1 MSDSDNPAAMIPAKA
16 SAVDAPPTGDALP
29 PDGAAPTIAAQAP
42 TPAMRPGAL
51 ARRDVFRPALIFLLA
66 LALCAIGYLTLTIP
80 GAWFPRA
87 APKAFG
93 VKDLALV
100 RGAGRVVGDELVVAA
115 PDATGITLVTVTT
128 DFPSSGYSAV
138 AWIVA
143 GLREDADVRLLW
155 HSDVQPNKLNS
166 TPIRVESGRAL
177 DTVVAKDRAWLGRIT
192 GLALAI
198 HGPLAQP
205 VRIRGVIAKPMGV
218 VGIARDRMSEWFAFE
233 GWSGTSINT
242 IVGGADNQAAPL
254 PAALAAVIALGAVV
268 VLAIGR
274 LRPAA
279 FRVAIPAILA
289 GFFLAGWWLLDARW
303 TFNLIRQESATGERY
318 GGKDAR
324 DKHLASE
331 DGPLYAFVEKARAVL
346 PPTPVR
352 IFIAADADYFRGRA
366 AYHLY
371 PHRVFFDPRRNTL
384 PPASALRSGD
394 WLLVYQRHGIQY
406 DRAEGKVRWEGG
418 QTVSAEPK
426 LVEPGAALF
435 VIR

>member
-1 MSDSDNPAAMIPAKA
+1 MTAPAPPSTSPAAAPADVPPPA
-16 SAVDAPPTGDALP
+16 AAAAIATAPSDAMQSRALS
-29 PDGAAPTIAAQAP
+29 
-42 TPAMRPGAL
+42 
-51 ARRDVFRPALIFLLA
+51 RRDVLLPVLIFLAA
-66 LALCAIGYLTLTIP
+66 LALCAIGYLALTVP

-100 RGAGRVVGDELVVAA
+100 RGAGGVVGNELVIAA

-128 DFPSSGYSAV
+128 DLRASEYSGV

-155 HSDVQPNKLNS
+155 RTDVQPDKLNS
-166 TPIRVESGRAL
+166 TPIGVESGRAL
-177 DTVVAKDRAWLGRIT
+177 DTVVANDRAWLGRIT

-205 VRIRGVIAKPMGV
+205 VRIRGVIAKPLGAVGV
-218 VGIARDRMSEWFAFE
+218 ARDRVGEWFAFE

-242 IVGGADNQAAPL
+242 ITGGADNQAAPL
-254 PAALAAVIALGAVV
+254 PAALGVVIALGAAAVI
-268 VLAIGR
+268 AIGR

-289 GFFLAGWWLLDARW
+289 GFFLAGWLLLDARW
-303 TFNLIRQESATGERY
+303 TFNLIRQEGATGARY
-318 GGKDAR
+318 GGRDAR

-331 DGPLYAFVEKARAVL
+331 DGALYAFVEKTRAVL

-384 PPASALRSGD
+384 PPASALRPGD